1 VRVVLRGIFE
11 FVAFVGA
18 FLMIRKIHICDVP
31 LRCHFFFY
39 DDNNPS
45 QHAITRIFQPCFSVS
60 ILFFAHFIIF
70 SIALFH
76 IILYSGIQI
85 GASENERASEMLGVA
100 QKVYYSIYF
109 VLYEK
114 I

>member
-1 VRVVLRGIFE
+1 VGFLNLLP
-11 FVAFVGA
+11 FVGA
-18 FLMIRKIHICDVP
+18 FLMIRKIHICDIP

-45 QHAITRIFQPCFSVS
+45 RHAITRMFQPRFSVS
-60 ILFFAHFIIF
+60 ILFFTHFIIF

-85 GASENERASEMLGVA
+85 GASENERAGEMLGVA
-100 QKVYYSIYF
+100 QEVYYSIYF